1 MRLIFTQ
8 LMFVYFRKIMRVI
21 CYILI
26 IKCTKNC
33 STGFKTRD
41 VICAKVSKEGHILN
55 ITSNRCSL
63 SEKPLDRISCNYGD
77 CGGNYFWQPGH
88 WSKVNFFVSYMHLK
102 MNNLSI
108 LPD

>member
-1 MRLIFTQ
+1 MRLRFAQ
-8 LMFVYFRKIMRVI
+8 LMLIFVKMCVI
-21 CYILI
+21 LLLYILI

-33 STGFKTRD
+33 STGFKSRD

-55 ITSNRCSL
+55 ITSNRCRL

-88 WSKVNFFVSYMHLK
+88 WSKVSFFFSYIHFK
-102 MNNLSI
+102 KLSI
-108 LPD
+108 LSD